1 MKFLFLQNDQNLYF
15 VKNFCFSKYF
25 IVIIS
30 LLTRKLTQ
38 SIGFWYQFPIL
49 DSPLFSSTV
58 VLNPGCALE
67 CTGELLKNS
76 DA

>member
-1 MKFLFLQNDQNLYF
+1 MKFLFLQNAQNLYF

-30 LLTRKLTQ
+30 LFTRRLTQ

-49 DSPLFSSTV
+49 DSPLLSSAV

-67 CTGELLKNS
+67 SIGELFKNS